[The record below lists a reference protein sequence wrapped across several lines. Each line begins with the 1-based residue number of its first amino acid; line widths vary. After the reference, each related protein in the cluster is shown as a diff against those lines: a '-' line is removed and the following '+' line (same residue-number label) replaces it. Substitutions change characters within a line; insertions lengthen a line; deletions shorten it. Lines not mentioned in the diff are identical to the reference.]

1 MKEKKSKNLVTFVI
15 SSKRVLFQRNVQIS
29 RKINEFRKS
38 SSYINVCEKRVPAS
52 FENPA
57 TTKILYYPTG
67 YFLAVY
73 KVQEP
78 RGNRFLHLYH

>member
-1 MKEKKSKNLVTFVI
+1 MKEKKSKNLVTFAI
-15 SSKRVLFQRNVQIS
+15 SSKRVLFQRNVQLS
-29 RKINEFRKS
+29 RKIDEFRKS
-38 SSYINVCEKRVPAS
+38 LSYIEICEKRVPVS

-67 YFLAVY
+67 YFLAEY